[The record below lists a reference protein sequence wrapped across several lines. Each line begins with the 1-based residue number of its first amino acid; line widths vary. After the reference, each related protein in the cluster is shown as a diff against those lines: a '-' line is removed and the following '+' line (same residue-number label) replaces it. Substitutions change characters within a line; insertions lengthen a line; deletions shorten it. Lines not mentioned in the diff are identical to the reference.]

1 MEDGKEMKLGLEKE
15 KAMLGKSFGQ
25 NVSRLVLGSQIADEK
40 VLLLDLF
47 PDKMVANFNMFCP
60 GVKDRIGGKVHST
73 NVITP

>member
-1 MEDGKEMKLGLEKE
+1 MKLRLEKE
-15 KAMLGKSFGQ
+15 EAMLGKSFGQ

-47 PDKMVANFNMFCP
+47 PDKMVVNFNMFCP
-60 GVKDRIGGKVHST
+60 GVKDRIGGEVRST